1 MAEIKIELPKE
12 FRKVDPFLLQLLV
25 QRILKE
31 ELEDFERVEK
41 ILSKSKLTKTD
52 ALKLGKKFNK
62 GLARRYK

>member
-1 MAEIKIELPKE
+1 MAEIKVELPKE

-31 ELEDFERVEK
+31 ELKDFEKIEK
-41 ILSKSKLTKTD
+41 ILSKSKLSKAD